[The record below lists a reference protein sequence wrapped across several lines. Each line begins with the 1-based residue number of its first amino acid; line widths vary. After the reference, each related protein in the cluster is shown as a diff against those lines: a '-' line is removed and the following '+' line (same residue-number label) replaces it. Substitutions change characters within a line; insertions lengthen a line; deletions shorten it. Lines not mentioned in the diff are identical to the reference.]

1 MHSKVVIIGSGPAG
15 LTAAL
20 YAARANLE
28 PLVIRGLQPGGLIA
42 TTSEVEN
49 YPGFVEGVGG
59 FDLADN
65 MEKQAARFGTQF
77 MDALVEDVD
86 LSAQPFKL
94 TTDSGEIVTA
104 DSLIISTGAS
114 PRKLG
119 VPGEEQLANRGV
131 SYCATCD
138 GFFFRGKKVVVVGG
152 GNSAL
157 DEGLFL
163 TRYVS
168 ELVVVHRRDQ
178 LRADPIL
185 QERAFAQEK
194 TGKLRFVWDSAV
206 TEILGEGS
214 VSGVRIKN
222 LKTGEETTLATDGV
236 FPYIGHVPN
245 TRLFEGKLDLDENGY
260 IVADERTRTKI
271 PGVFAAGDVVDHVYR
286 QAITAAGDGCKAAM
300 EATWFL
306 AEQEHAALK
315 SQAQVEEVVSPALGQ
330 W

>member
-1 MHSKVVIIGSGPAG
+1 MHSKVVVIGSGPAG

-49 YPGFVEGVGG
+49 YPGFVDGIGG
-59 FDLADN
+59 FELAEN
-65 MEKQAARFGTQF
+65 IEKQAARFGAQF
-77 MDALVEDVD
+77 KDSLVTKIDA
-86 LSAQPFKL
+86 SQRPFVL
-94 TTDSGEIVTA
+94 TTDSGETVTA
-104 DSLIISTGAS
+104 DSLVISTGAS

-119 VPGEEQLANRGV
+119 VPGEEKLANRGV

-163 TRYVS
+163 TRYVD
-168 ELVVVHRRDQ
+168 ELIIVHRRDS
-178 LRADPIL
+178 LRADPVL
-185 QERAFAQEK
+185 QERAFSNPK
-194 TGKLRFVWDSAV
+194 VRFVWDSTV
-206 TEILGEGS
+206 EEILGDDK

-222 LKTGEETTLATDGV
+222 LKTGELSEEAVDGV
-236 FPYIGHVPN
+236 FPYIGHIPN
-245 TRLFEGKLDLDENGY
+245 SGLFKDLVELDESGY
-260 IVADERTRTKI
+260 ILTDGRTRTRV
-271 PGVFAAGDVVDHVYR
+271 PGIFAAGDVVDHVYR
-286 QAITAAGDGCKAAM
+286 QAITAAGQGCQAAM
-300 EATWFL
+300 EATWYL
-306 AEQEHAALK
+306 AEQEHAATK
-315 SQAQVEEVVSPALGQ
+315 SQAKTEEVVSPALGQ

>member
-20 YAARANLE
+20 YTARANLE

-49 YPGFVEGVGG
+49 YPGFVEGIGG

-65 MEKQAARFGTQF
+65 MEKQAARFGTKF
-77 MDALVEDVD
+77 LDAMVEQVD
-86 LSAQPFKL
+86 FSERPFKL
-94 TTDSGEIVTA
+94 TTDMGETITA
-104 DSLIISTGAS
+104 DTLIISTGAS

-119 VPGEEQLANRGV
+119 VPGEEKLANRGV

-138 GFFFRGKKVVVVGG
+138 GFFFRNKRVVVVGG

-163 TRYVS
+163 TRYVT
-168 ELVVVHRRDQ
+168 ELVLVHRRDK

-185 QERAFAQEK
+185 QERVFSNPK
-194 TGKLRFVWDSAV
+194 VRFEWDSVV
-206 TEILGEGS
+206 TEILGEEG
-214 VSGVRIKN
+214 VTGVRISN
-222 LKTGEETTLATDGV
+222 LKTGAEHVLETDGV
-236 FPYIGHVPN
+236 FPYIGHIPN
-245 TRLFEGKLDLDENGY
+245 TWIFQDKLDLDENGY
-260 IVADERTRTKI
+260 IMADERTRTKV

-286 QAITAAGDGCKAAM
+286 QAITAAGEGCKAAM

-306 AEQEHAALK
+306 AEQEHAASK
-315 SQAQVEEVVSPALGQ
+315 SQASTEEVVSPALGQ

>member
-1 MHSKVVIIGSGPAG
+1 MHSNVVIIGSGPAG

-28 PLVIRGLQPGGLIA
+28 PLVVRGLQPGGLIA

-49 YPGFVEGVGG
+49 YPGFVDGVGG
-59 FDLADN
+59 YDLADN

-77 MDALVEDVD
+77 KDALIEEVD
-86 LSAQPFKL
+86 FSVRPFRL
-94 TTDSGEIVTA
+94 TTDGGEVITATTLIV
-104 DSLIISTGAS
+104 STGAS

-138 GFFFRGKKVVVVGG
+138 GFFFRNKRVVVVGG

-168 ELVVVHRRDQ
+168 ELVIVHRRDT
-178 LRADPIL
+178 LRADPVL
-185 QERAFAQEK
+185 QERAFSNPK
-194 TGKLRFVWDSAV
+194 VRFVWDSTV
-206 TEILGEGS
+206 SEILGEQS
-214 VSGVRIKN
+214 VSGVRIQN
-222 LKTGEETTLATDGV
+222 LKTGAETMLDTDGV
-236 FPYIGHVPN
+236 FPYIGHIPN
-245 TRLFEGKLDLDENGY
+245 TWLFKGKLALDENGY
-260 IVADERTRTKI
+260 IVTDGRTRTNI
-271 PGVFAAGDVVDHVYR
+271 AGVFAAGDVVDHVYR

-315 SQAQVEEVVSPALGQ
+315 VHTPSAAVATPAPGQ